1 MNKYNNE
8 SNMYHTYIITV
19 SMLIFLQ
26 HFVCGTK
33 VLMKNMKHSHGMRG
47 KLDTKWSGPYI
58 IDKKLSK
65 GCYRLRSQTGFV
77 LKKLYS
83 SILLKEYIEPG
94 YNLI

>member
-1 MNKYNNE
+1 MNKYNNG
-8 SNMYHTYIITV
+8 SNNLCTILYNNYRV
-19 SMLIFLQ
+19 NVNFLQ
-26 HFVCGTK
+26 HFACGTK
-33 VLMKNMKHSHGMRG
+33 VLMKNMKHSYRMGE

-94 YNLI
+94 